1 MALQPRK
8 IAQGSSS
15 GDMLAK
21 NNAAKPTPSANGF
34 TSACILPTAIM
45 ATTLRGTAMPL
56 IGTALGTPGRSLVV
70 ATTHDVAI
78 N

>member
-8 IAQGSSS
+8 TAQGSSS

-21 NNAAKPTPSANGF
+21 NNAAKPTPDGVLSQCESANGF
-34 TSACILPTAIM
+34 TSACILLTAIM

-56 IGTALGTPGRSLVV
+56 IGTALGTPGRSVDLW
-70 ATTHDVAI
+70 
-78 N
+78 